1 MQENKT
7 LSSPIQVFYMYRKNI
22 LICTVLGLILGYIL
36 TLPIITRPMYKAES
50 RFFVPFSNM
59 SELLLETGF
68 RFGSDQQIDEY
79 LALFES
85 KALYTA
91 FVQLWFPQKN
101 AEEQESLSNYI
112 QSNTQAKRTK
122 FGSID
127 LHVFYH
133 HADSAK
139 WICNELINS
148 AEELKA
154 KMYAHNNSSLTSVAE
169 SHLIT
174 KRTELLALQD
184 SLKNYVFGIHKDE
197 LLMLEKGI
205 EALDLKLREKHK
217 QIQSIRKELN
227 SYKPDHDLFKLQED
241 WIHYQAEFEHTKGQL
256 SVFENYLP
264 EKDTLRI
271 KENAR
276 KKGIEERLNN
286 IQSQKSK
293 LNTQEMQFVLL
304 MNEVLTLNENKRIL
318 SNDYT
323 RLQFSQPNYNSNPE
337 VIRLEQRFRNE
348 LNEYNLRKAYYEK
361 TLRHAEAPVSKV
373 YIAQDAVTNQKP
385 AKPNKLLYV
394 FGLGLLSSLLY
405 LCFIVVKERLLF

>member
-1 MQENKT
+1 MQENNKFN
-7 LSSPIQVFYMYRKNI
+7 SPFWVFYHQRKGI
-22 LICTVLGLILGYIL
+22 LICTLFGLLLGYII
-36 TLPIITRPMYKAES
+36 TLPFLNRPMYKAET

-68 RFGSDQQIDEY
+68 RFGGDQQIDEY

-85 KALYTA
+85 KELYIGLTS
-91 FVQLWFPQKN
+91 LWFPEKSE
-101 AEEQESLSNYI
+101 EEQDKISTYI
-112 QSNTQAKRTK
+112 QSNTHAKRTK

-127 LHVFYH
+127 LQVFYH
-133 HADSAK
+133 QADSAK
-139 WICNELINS
+139 MLCEALLNS

-154 KMYAHNNSSLTSVAE
+154 KMYTHNNSSLLSIAE
-169 SHLIT
+169 SHLT
-174 KRTELLALQD
+174 SKRNELLILQD
-184 SLKNYVFGIHKDE
+184 SLKDYVSGVHKNE
-197 LLMLEKGI
+197 LLVLEKGM
-205 EALDLKLREKHK
+205 EDLDVKLKNKHK
-217 QIQSIRKELN
+217 QIQAIRQELN

-241 WIHYQAEFEHTKGQL
+241 WIYYQAEFEHTKGQL
-256 SVFENYLP
+256 AVFENYLA
-264 EKDTLRI
+264 ENDTLRI
-271 KENAR
+271 KESAR
-276 KKGIEERLNN
+276 KKGIQERLNN

-304 MNEVLTLNENKRIL
+304 MNDVLTLNENKRIL
-318 SNDYT
+318 SNEYT
-323 RLQFSQPNYNSNPE
+323 RLQFSQPSYSSNPE

-348 LNEYNLRKAYYEK
+348 LSEYNQRKTYYEK

-394 FGLGLLSSLLY
+394 FGLALLSSLLY